1 MNVIISAM
9 KPEDAVAV
17 SELSIQLG
25 YVNTVPETLERILY
39 LQNSEQDC
47 LLVASWENDIAGWVH
62 AFKTTRIE
70 AGNYTEIAAL
80 VVDSKYRGQKIG
92 EQLVNAI
99 KDWSQQQG
107 YHKLV
112 VRSNVLRNRAHH
124 FYTTCGFAEA
134 KEHKVFEL
142 YL

>member
-1 MNVIISAM
+1 MNVTITAM
-9 KPEDAVAV
+9 KTEDAVAV
-17 SELSIQLG
+17 NALSLQLG
-25 YVNTVPETLERILY
+25 YVSTVSETLERILY

-47 LLVASWENDIAGWVH
+47 LLVALWENDITGWVH

-70 AGNYTEIAAL
+70 TGNYTEIAAL

-107 YHKLV
+107 YNKLV
-112 VRSNVLRNRAHH
+112 VRSNMLRNRAHR

>member
-1 MNVIISAM
+1 MSITVRTM
-9 KPEDAVAV
+9 KPEDAAAV
-17 SELSIQLG
+17 NVLSAQLG
-25 YVNTVPETLERILY
+25 YIHSVQETLERMQYL
-39 LQNSEQDC
+39 LQNEHDC
-47 LLVASWENDIAGWVH
+47 LLVALWGNDVAGWIH
-62 AFKTTRIE
+62 AFKTTRLE

-80 VVDSKYRGQKIG
+80 VVDEQHRGKKIG

-99 KDWSQQQG
+99 KEWSRQQG
-107 YHKLV
+107 YRKIA

-124 FYTTCGFAEA
+124 FYLTCGFAEV

>member
-1 MNVIISAM
+1 
-9 KPEDAVAV
+9 
-17 SELSIQLG
+17 
-25 YVNTVPETLERILY
+25 
-39 LQNSEQDC
+39 
-47 LLVASWENDIAGWVH
+47 
-62 AFKTTRIE
+62 
-70 AGNYTEIAAL
+70 

-92 EQLVNAI
+92 EQLVNAV

-107 YHKLV
+107 YRKLV

-124 FYTTCGFAEA
+124 FYTICGFAEA